1 MLLPELPEALIVRRN
16 AHGFSHSF
24 TALQMD
30 KYGRDCAEVAQM
42 EVARLTAE
50 LGDLPQA
57 QAEMLTEIKALRAN
71 NRDLLD
77 QRYVLMQVEPMT
89 AVADRYAHRMAL
101 ELECVLADRPGYY
114 DKAMQVLCEYRSAMN
129 RIHEKHSPTF
139 MGEPVLPREHITDGT
154 PCWCNPEKKYKDPDT
169 GVSVIVHKEMQ

>member
-71 NRDLLD
+71 NRELLD

-101 ELECVLADRPGYY
+101 ELECEQQSLWRTSRPVNLNLPQQQRHFCVSLP
-114 DKAMQVLCEYRSAMN
+114 DKFS
-129 RIHEKHSPTF
+129 TF
-139 MGEPVLPREHITDGT
+139 SFQSDAF
-154 PCWCNPEKKYKDPDT
+154 CK
-169 GVSVIVHKEMQ
+169 